1 MMAGI
6 TPPAR
11 FAAAMPVDYLRTL
24 TAPERTRRSNLH
36 LGVSLAFIA
45 GAINAGGFLA
55 VGSYTSH
62 MTGVVSSMADDLAL
76 GNLSLVWLGLGS
88 LLAFLMGAATSAI
101 MINWA
106 RRQGSRQVC
115 ALPLLL
121 EAGLLLAF
129 GLLGWMDQVIGNA
142 IGLTVA
148 ILCFIM
154 GLQNAMIT
162 KISHAEI
169 RTTHLTGLV
178 TDMGIELGKLLYW
191 NATPA
196 LAKEAR
202 VEANLDRLRMQA
214 ELVGAFF
221 VGGLIG
227 ALGFKHMGY
236 IATVPL
242 AVALAVLSS
251 LQLMPGGPVHTP
263 PAAPRDAP

>member
-1 MMAGI
+1 MMQRPVP
-6 TPPAR
+6 TKPYAR
-11 FAAAMPVDYLRTL
+11 LMPVHYLRTL

-36 LGVSLAFIA
+36 LGLWLAFIA

-55 VGSYTSH
+55 VASYTSH
-62 MTGVVSSMADDLAL
+62 MTGVVSSMADELAL
-76 GNLSLVWLGLGS
+76 GNLALVWAGLGS

-101 MINWA
+101 LINWA

-196 LAKEAR
+196 RLNEAR
-202 VEANLDRLRMQA
+202 VGANLGRLRMQA
-214 ELVGAFF
+214 ELVTAFF
-221 VGGLIG
+221 VGGVVG
-227 ALGFKHMGY
+227 ALGFKHLGY

-242 AVALAVLSS
+242 ALGLALLSS
-251 LQLMPGGPVHTP
+251 MQLMPGSVL
-263 PAAPRDAP
+263 APRATGPEDRP